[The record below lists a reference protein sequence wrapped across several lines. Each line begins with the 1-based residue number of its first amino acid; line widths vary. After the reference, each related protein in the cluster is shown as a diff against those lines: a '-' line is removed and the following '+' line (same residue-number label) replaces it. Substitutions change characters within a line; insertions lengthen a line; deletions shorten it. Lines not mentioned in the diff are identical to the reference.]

1 VYCVLQVGDRVLRVG
16 VASGVAGGVVV
27 EMSMSV
33 VGDAGGTVDAAMPM
47 VLWVRELR
55 VCDIQY

>member
-1 VYCVLQVGDRVLRVG
+1 
-16 VASGVAGGVVV
+16 V

-47 VLWVRELR
+47 VLWMRELR